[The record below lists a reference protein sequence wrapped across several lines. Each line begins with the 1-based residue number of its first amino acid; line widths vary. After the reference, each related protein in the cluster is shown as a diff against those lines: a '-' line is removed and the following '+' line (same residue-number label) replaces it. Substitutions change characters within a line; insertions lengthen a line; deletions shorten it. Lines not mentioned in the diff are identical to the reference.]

1 MSDRAFLRLHIE
13 AVWGIRIPPLDD
25 TAIELSATLP
35 LPPWSLYQARLAEDE
50 VTIWRPGLSADER
63 ARLLQLAQNAP
74 VASDTAPEMRR
85 EIVLRYT
92 GSPATPS
99 AHLQRIARIMTAAD
113 SALLED
119 FEAGSAAYFLD
130 PHHAPCVG
138 VVVAGHLVS
147 VAHSSRRTREA
158 CELGINTIPGARRKG
173 YAATAVRA
181 WTSAIQAEGLVP
193 IYSAFAGN
201 AASLQLAAATGYIR
215 VSASVYGT
223 MRDDDQ

>member
-1 MSDRAFLRLHIE
+1 MSDRALLRLHIE

-25 TAIELSATLP
+25 TAIELSAALP
-35 LPPWSLYQARLAEDE
+35 LPPWSLYQAQLVDE
-50 VTIWRPGLSADER
+50 RVTIWRPGISATER
-63 ARLLQLAQNAP
+63 ARLLQRAHDADISSTPTL
-74 VASDTAPEMRR
+74 EMRR
-85 EIVLRYT
+85 EIVLRYA
-92 GSPATPS
+92 GSPVTLS
-99 AHLQRIARIMTAAD
+99 AHSQHIVRIITAAN

-147 VAHSSRRTREA
+147 VAHSSRRTGDA